1 MSRAT
6 GAEPPSAP
14 GGSLRRV
21 RAGLAAVVVAGA
33 VLAPGG
39 CSCGSG
45 EPIDGGASSS
55 TAGAG
60 GAGGEDVLVTATTG
74 GPPPPDADLCGNQ
87 VHDVAFDAPAL
98 YFVLDASGS
107 MAEQLEDGRT
117 RYRAMHDAVVDL
129 VARLGDRARVGAAVF
144 PAADPEGS
152 PCRPGEEVMPV
163 TLGDPADATPPG
175 PTTTSFGE
183 ATDVEPGGG
192 TPTAATLVAVRDA
205 LADVDGR
212 RAVVLV
218 TDGGPNCNEALSCDA
233 TSCIPNIE
241 GMCPSEYENC
251 CDPELGGTT
260 GNCLDRAAT
269 LEAVAALRDDGALV
283 HVIGVAGSAPFA
295 ATLSQMAILGGAPTA
310 AAPFYYEAD
319 DVEALTGALGAIAV
333 VNGSC
338 DFELDEPPP
347 VTWRTNVWLDADLI
361 PYDPVDGWMW
371 RGAPLD
377 YVPRPPAGATSS
389 GAGGAGGGGADGGG
403 GLGGTGP
410 GGGGAAGAGEGGG
423 PEVDTSAVELRGE
436 SCRRFRA
443 GEVRRVQIV
452 TGCPITTPN

>member
-1 MSRAT
+1 MI
-6 GAEPPSAP
+6 
-14 GGSLRRV
+14 
-21 RAGLAAVVVAGA
+21 AGA

-39 CSCGSG
+39 CSCEVDRPTDPAAG
-45 EPIDGGASSS
+45 SS

-74 GPPPPDADLCGNQ
+74 GPPPPDAELCGNQ

-107 MAEQLEDGRT
+107 MGEQLDDGRT
-117 RYRAMHDAVVDL
+117 RYRALHDAVVGL

-144 PAADPEGS
+144 PTADPAGS
-152 PCRPGEEVMPV
+152 PCLAGEEVMPV
-163 TLGDPADATPPG
+163 TLGDPADGDQPG
-175 PTTTSFGE
+175 PTTTTFGA
-183 ATDVEPGGG
+183 ATDVEPVGG
-192 TPTAATLVAVRDA
+192 TPTAATLTVVRDA
-205 LADVDGR
+205 LADVEGR

-233 TSCIPNIE
+233 TTCIPNIE
-241 GMCPSEYENC
+241 GICPSEYENC
-251 CDPELGGTT
+251 CDPALGGTT

-269 LEAVAALRDDGALV
+269 LQAVAALRDDDVAV

-310 AAPFYYEAD
+310 SAPYYYEAD
-319 DVEALTGALGAIAV
+319 DVEALTEALGAIAV

-338 DFELDEPPP
+338 DFELDEPPS
-347 VTWRTNVWLDADLI
+347 VTWRTNVWLDAELL

-371 RGAPLD
+371 RGAPAD
-377 YVPRPPAGATSS
+377 YVPRPPPGASAAGV
-389 GAGGAGGGGADGGG
+389 
-403 GLGGTGP
+403 
-410 GGGGAAGAGEGGG
+410 GGGGAAGGGGHGGAAGAGGDGAGGG

-436 SCRRFRA
+436 ACRRFRA